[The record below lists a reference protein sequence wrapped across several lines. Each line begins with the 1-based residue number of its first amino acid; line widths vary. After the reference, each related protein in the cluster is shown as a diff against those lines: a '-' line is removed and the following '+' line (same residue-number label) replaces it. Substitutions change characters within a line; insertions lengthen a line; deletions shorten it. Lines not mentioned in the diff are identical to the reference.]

1 MPSNYERYAKAK
13 KVIDGAIKGFMKL
26 LKLDIPP
33 CKIGKS
39 DSKFSLQYIPLAS
52 LTTLMIM
59 MTTQSLF

>member
-26 LKLDIPP
+26 LELDIPP
-33 CKIGKS
+33 CIGKS